1 VLLKKLSGSPV
12 KRDLA
17 PSLQD
22 DELLEGVA
30 RQVTSDINHFFS
42 KDRLERAAI
51 ESERL
56 RLARELHDGVLQ
68 ALTGA
73 TLQLEALSRLIDENP
88 HAARNRLRMIEELI
102 ADEQREL
109 RTWIQ
114 KLKPTS
120 PALMASQE
128 ELATVLR
135 GLCQRFERQW
145 AIVVELKIPE
155 SGMVSRTLGDEI
167 YRLLQE
173 GLSNIG
179 RHAHAQ
185 IARVEVRILRDSVR
199 VVIAD
204 DGRGFPF
211 SGRYDALALNAQGI
225 GPKSL
230 IARVASL
237 RGSLVVTSTRSG
249 SLVEI
254 NLPVDGVET
263 RARHAGLFHTS

>member
-1 VLLKKLSGSPV
+1 MVRPARAL
-12 KRDLA
+12 
-17 PSLQD
+17 SLQD

-42 KDRLERAAI
+42 KERLERAAI
-51 ESERL
+51 QDERL

-88 HAARNRLRMIEELI
+88 QAAHTRLRMIEELI

-114 KLKPTS
+114 KLKPMS
-120 PALMASQE
+120 PTLMASKE
-128 ELATVLR
+128 DLAAALQP
-135 GLCQRFERQW
+135 LCQRVERQW
-145 AIVVELKIPE
+145 AILVQLDILE
-155 SGMVSRTLGDEI
+155 SGMVPRTLGDQI
-167 YRLLQE
+167 YRLVQE

-185 IARVEVRILRDSVR
+185 VACVEIRLLRDCAR
-199 VVIAD
+199 LLIAD
-204 DGRGFPF
+204 DGCGFPF
-211 SGRYDALALNAQGI
+211 HGRYDAPALNAQNT

-230 IARVASL
+230 IERVASV
-237 RGSLVVTSTRSG
+237 RGQLIVTSTRSG

-254 NLPVDGVET
+254 SLPLDGVE
-263 RARHAGLFHTS
+263 ARTSYYRLSHTS